1 MSLAGGRSICC
12 GGNCGCKESRLHW
25 GAARFSIFA
34 VLVQSTGQLVT
45 KDELIARVWPG
56 VIIEENTLQ
65 VHISAVRK
73 VLGADRGMFEDRPL
87 VVAIASW
94 GDWAIR
100 KRSTLADPIAL
111 DPTRMPVPPCWSNIP
126 AASSEIIGRSAAVEQ
141 LRDILCAYRTITL
154 TGPGGIGKNHAGT
167 GGCPQACCPPI
178 TAIVGLW
185 TWPPCRTPVSSRS
198 WSQPS

>member
-1 MSLAGGRSICC
+1 MTQDFEDRKGLASVPKAGSELVYESGGWEVDMLRRELRVQGVSVALGGR
-12 GGNCGCKESRLHW
+12 
-25 GAARFSIFA
+25 AFSIFA

-73 VLGADRGMFEDRPL
+73 VLGADRGMLKTSFGRGYRL
-87 VVAIASW
+87 V

-126 AASSEIIGRSAAVEQ
+126 AASSEIIGRSDAVKE

-154 TGPGGIGKNHAGT
+154 TGPGGIGKTTLALEV
-167 GGCPQACCPPI
+167 A
-178 TAIVGLW
+178 
-185 TWPPCRTPVSSRS
+185 RS
-198 WSQPS
+198 LLPAFNGYG